1 MDLFIALHLHDC
13 HREKGSWQ
21 AERQGLCAKAFEKEK
36 AKCITDI
43 DVKPV

>member
-1 MDLFIALHLHDC
+1 MDLFIALHC
-13 HREKGSWQ
+13 TIVIAKRVWR

-36 AKCITDI
+36 AKCTTDT